1 MGCDIHAYIEYEGW
15 TRNDGTIYWKPF
27 ASNFGDRSYVMFG
40 IMAGVR
46 IPDVAI
52 FEPKGL
58 PNEGLDLAYE
68 ACGDEWMYISEDD
81 VGGYVTPKCA
91 EKWVR
96 SGYSR
101 YKNNHDGVPTW
112 VSNPDHH
119 SHSWMDANDL
129 EKCIM
134 AFPDTYEKCGFG
146 SKEAADEWFAALAAM
161 RSFEAQ
167 GKVARLVFWFDN

>member
-1 MGCDIHAYIEYEGW
+1 MGCDIHAYIEYEGH
-15 TRNDGTIYWKPF
+15 TSPDGSIYWKPF
-27 ASNFGDRSYVMFG
+27 ASNFGGRSYVMFG

-58 PNEGLDLAYE
+58 PNDGLDLAYE
-68 ACGDEWMYISEDD
+68 ANSDEWMYITETD
-81 VGGYVTPKCA
+81 GEGYASPERAK
-91 EKWVR
+91 KWVD
-96 SGYSR
+96 SGYSKYR
-101 YKNNHDGVPTW
+101 NDHEGVPTW

-134 AFPDTYEKCGFG
+134 AFPDAYEKCGFG
-146 SKEAADEWFAALAAM
+146 HKEAADEWYAALAAM
-161 RSFEAQ
+161 RSFEAL
-167 GKVARLVFWFDN
+167 GKKSRLVFWFDN